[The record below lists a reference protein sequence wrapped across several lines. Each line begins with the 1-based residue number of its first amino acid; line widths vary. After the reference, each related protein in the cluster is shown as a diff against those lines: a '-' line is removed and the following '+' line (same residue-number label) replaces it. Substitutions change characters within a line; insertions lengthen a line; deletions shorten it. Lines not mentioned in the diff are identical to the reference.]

1 MHSMLLS
8 LSQFESFEN
17 RRSEVAS
24 SSIPLTEIG
33 GYERRLEAFRLYV
46 YIGFIFFSFILA
58 CWKRSSRVLSVSQ
71 RWVLGS
77 GFTVLMGKWMFV
89 RLFLSTCQHLP
100 NTRKRTGRDVRKL
113 EMEEPSCSTQK
124 PQGNP
129 NSHTHTHTHTPNHF

>member
-1 MHSMLLS
+1 MLLS

-33 GYERRLEAFRLYV
+33 G
-46 YIGFIFFSFILA
+46 
-58 CWKRSSRVLSVSQ
+58 SRVLSVSQ

-89 RLFLSTCQHLP
+89 RLFLSSTCQHLP
-100 NTRKRTGRDVRKL
+100 NTRKSTGRDVRKL

-129 NSHTHTHTHTPNHF
+129 NSHTHTEPFLSQRKSRNEGIRLRFRGRRKEKGSAL